1 MKFALNQMTTPG
13 LDYAAFLDLAQALG
27 CVGVEVRN
35 DLGRPL
41 FDGIAPEEAGRMARA
56 RGLRIVGVSQV
67 YPFNF
72 WSEAIGAEVAAL
84 IAAAQAAGGETI
96 SLIPRNDGAGTGA
109 PERGENMRRSLEA
122 IKPMLEKS
130 GMVAL
135 VEPLG
140 FGRSS
145 LRDKAELVAA
155 IDALDANG
163 VYKLVHDTFHHTL
176 AGGGDLFPRQT
187 GIVHLSGVVDP
198 ALSVD
203 EMEDA
208 HRVLVDAQ
216 DRLGNIEQIVALRA
230 AGYDGVFSYE
240 CFSPEV
246 HAFADPEARLR
257 QSFAFIAEQVA
268 APAVG

>member
-1 MKFALNQMTTPG
+1 MQFALNQMTTPNLG
-13 LDYAAFLDLAQALG
+13 YAAFLDLAKALG
-27 CVGVEVRN
+27 CVGVEARN
-35 DLGRPL
+35 DLGREI

-67 YPFNF
+67 YPFNV
-72 WSEAIGAEVAAL
+72 WSDEIEAAVENL
-84 IAAAQAAGGETI
+84 ITTAKAAGGETI
-96 SLIPRNDGAGTGA
+96 SLIPRNDGAG
-109 PERGENMRRSLEA
+109 RGEAERRENMLRALRA
-122 IKPMLEKS
+122 IKPMLERT

-145 LRDKAELVAA
+145 LRSKVELVAA
-155 IDALDANG
+155 IDELDANG

-198 ALSVD
+198 ALAVD

-208 HRVLVDAQ
+208 HRVLVDAA
-216 DRLGNIEQIVALRA
+216 DRLGNIEQITALRD

-257 QSFAFIAEQVA
+257 ETFAFVTDRLA
-268 APAVG
+268 APAAR